1 MHLCFPL
8 FCESARSCLPAFT
21 VNNLLLLLLCV
32 RSRHIFV
39 LVCECMCVCVCM
51 KGYCIGMC
59 MCMCVYMG
67 TCVGTEAKDL
77 SLNLEP
83 DNSVDQLA
91 NELQ

>member
-1 MHLCFPL
+1 
-8 FCESARSCLPAFT
+8 
-21 VNNLLLLLLCV
+21 
-32 RSRHIFV
+32 
-39 LVCECMCVCVCM
+39 MCVCVCM